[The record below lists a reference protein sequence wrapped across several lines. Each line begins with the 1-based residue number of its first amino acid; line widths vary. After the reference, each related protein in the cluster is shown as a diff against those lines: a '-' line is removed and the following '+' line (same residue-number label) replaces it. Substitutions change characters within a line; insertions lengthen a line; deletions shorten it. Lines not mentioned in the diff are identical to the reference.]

1 MATVYEIFRQ
11 CWTEKRG
18 ITYRHAYFD
27 FEMLYWYWL
36 YGIYVGN

>member
-18 ITYRHAYFD
+18 LSYWSTYFD
-27 FEMLYWYWL
+27 FEMLWIEWTYELWI
-36 YGIYVGN
+36 G